1 MEAKVQGKK
10 DAWLRGVGAEGEG
23 VSEREREREREGG
36 REGGRER
43 TKTKGECGRE
53 TRLEVKKVSGDQ
65 GNCTKER

>member
-1 MEAKVQGKK
+1 M
-10 DAWLRGVGAEGEG
+10 GAEGEG